1 MSENATMGNILS
13 DFLTNRALFFDQ
25 FDLAAN
31 NLVEMAR
38 LLQTVIETDDRSD
51 LEAMYKQI
59 NKKENFGD
67 DITHKINLYLHK
79 IIFPPLNKP
88 DIHALAS
95 ALDDVAD
102 AIHEAGGR
110 IYLYAIEEFSPAI
123 KQIAI
128 IILKASLEVEK
139 AIKSLRAAKKT
150 GELPMICRHI
160 NNYQVMAE
168 KVYYHALADLFSDEK
183 NAIKVIKYRE
193 ILLSLET
200 SVNKCKGVTDVLN
213 TILING

>member
-1 MSENATMGNILS
+1 MANILS
-13 DFLTNRALFFDQ
+13 NFFTNRALFFDQ

-31 NLVEMAR
+31 NVVEMAR
-38 LLQTVIETDDRSD
+38 LLQTVVETDDRSD

-67 DITHKINLYLHK
+67 DITHKINLYLNK
-79 IIFPPLNKP
+79 IIFPPLTRP
-88 DIHALAS
+88 DIHALAA

-110 IYLYAIEEFSPAI
+110 MYLYAIDEFSPAI

-139 AIKSLRAAKKT
+139 AIKMLRKTKKT

-160 NNYQVMAE
+160 KNYETMAGQ
-168 KVYYHALADLFSDEK
+168 VYYHAVADLFTDEK
-183 NAIKVIKYRE
+183 NAIKLIKYRE

-213 TILING
+213 TIMING

>member
-1 MSENATMGNILS
+1 MGNMLTN
-13 DFLTNRALFFDQ
+13 FLTNRALFFDQ

-38 LLQTVIETDDRSD
+38 LLQTVVETDDRSD

-59 NKKENFGD
+59 HKKENFGD

-79 IIFPPLNKP
+79 IIFPPLNRP

-102 AIHEAGGR
+102 AINEAGGR
-110 IYLYAIEEFSPAI
+110 MYLYAIDEFSPAI

-139 AIKSLRAAKKT
+139 AIKVLRKTKKN

-160 NNYQVMAE
+160 KNYEDMADQ
-168 KVYYHALADLFSDEK
+168 VYYHAVADLFTDEK
-183 NAIKVIKYRE
+183 NAIKLIKYRE

-200 SVNKCKGVTDVLN
+200 SVNKCRGVTDVLN
-213 TILING
+213 TIIIRG

>member
-1 MSENATMGNILS
+1 MGNMLTN
-13 DFLTNRALFFDQ
+13 FLTNRALFFDQ

-31 NLVEMAR
+31 NVVEMAR
-38 LLQTVIETDDRSD
+38 LLQTVVETDDRSD
-51 LEAMYKQI
+51 LEGMYKQI
-59 NKKENFGD
+59 HKKENFGD

-79 IIFPPLNKP
+79 IIFPPLTRPN
-88 DIHALAS
+88 IHALAS

-102 AIHEAGGR
+102 AINEAGGR
-110 IYLYAIEEFSPAI
+110 MYLYAIDEFSPAI

-128 IILKASLEVEK
+128 IILKASLEMEK
-139 AIKSLRAAKKT
+139 AIKVLRKTKKN

-160 NNYQVMAE
+160 KNYEDMADQ
-168 KVYYHALADLFSDEK
+168 VYYHAVADLFTEEK
-183 NAIKVIKYRE
+183 NAIKLIKYRE

-213 TILING
+213 TIMING